1 MILNACAHTH
11 THTHTHTQPKVTA
24 SPPTTHT
31 LSHSTDH
38 DSHQIVVTLNNHAV
52 STLNN
57 SKQSPS
63 PKAHLANG
71 VHTHIPVKPA
81 PKTGS
86 PTLVAAPTGPGFVTI
101 PKTGSPGFVSPQS
114 LPKPIGS
121 PVSTT
126 MQTLPMLTIPPGGL
140 VNSDPGVKNISGGT
154 VLSPV
159 LTPQLVQLQQIIT
172 QQNLALIQEQQK
184 RQQLANTRQRN
195 DSLSNANPTQSA
207 VPNLIQIPSTASS
220 PKGFEIIDL
229 TKAGQRSSPGQSSPK
244 LISAQPNVVF
254 VQNDGATVAKGTGA
268 VGGALRVVNPSSV
281 PVQPQNRAVN
291 KGM

>member
-1 MILNACAHTH
+1 M
-11 THTHTHTQPKVTA
+11 
-24 SPPTTHT
+24 
-31 LSHSTDH
+31 
-38 DSHQIVVTLNNHAV
+38 
-52 STLNN
+52 
-57 SKQSPS
+57 
-63 PKAHLANG
+63 
-71 VHTHIPVKPA
+71 
-81 PKTGS
+81 
-86 PTLVAAPTGPGFVTI
+86 
-101 PKTGSPGFVSPQS
+101 
-114 LPKPIGS
+114 
-121 PVSTT
+121 
-126 MQTLPMLTIPPGGL
+126 
-140 VNSDPGVKNISGGT
+140 NSDPGVKNISGGT

-244 LISAQPNVVF
+244 LISAQPNVVL

-281 PVQPQNRAVN
+281 PVQPQNRVVN